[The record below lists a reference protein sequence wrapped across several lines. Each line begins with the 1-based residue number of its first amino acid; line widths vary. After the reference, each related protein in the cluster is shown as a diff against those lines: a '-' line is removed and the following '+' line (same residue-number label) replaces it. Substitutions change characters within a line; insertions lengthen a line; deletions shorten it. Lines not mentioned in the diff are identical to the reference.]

1 MAAFTLLSAVTATG
15 AGNAVTSSYY
25 RSFTAFYNSTGTIT
39 TGATINLEA
48 QVDGSTWLPIDTRTF
63 TSTTTRAVVQFD
75 GVFSALRANLTA
87 RTDGTYTVSLDAAAD
102 R

>member
-75 GVFSALRANLTA
+75 GVFSALRANMTA
-87 RTDGTYTVSLDAAAD
+87 RSDGTWSVFLDAAAD